1 MKLSK
6 SDVRRNTFAL
16 PRLRFEDQQLTS
28 FSGLVV
34 FQSLFAQLGLKERLR
49 RCFRHRD
56 TGNTYAPG
64 QTTLLL
70 IIHLLLGFRG
80 LRESGFYAD
89 DPMVQRLVGWR
100 QIPDVSTLSRFLSR
114 CGDRCVA
121 GLRQLNRE
129 LILDRLTALNL
140 RRVTLDFDGS
150 VIGTGRAAEGTAIGF
165 NRKKKGQRSYYPLLC
180 TVAQTGQVLDVLH
193 RPGNV
198 HDSRGAKDFM
208 RRCILR
214 IRKALPKAILEVRID
229 GAFFSEEIVD
239 LLVELDVEFT
249 ISVPFRRFA
258 QLKTMTEERRRWRHG
273 ASGLRYFECRW
284 KPKSWQRKLRFLFIR
299 TETKRRTKQPI
310 QLDLFVPFEYGYEF
324 KVVVTNKRLSA
335 KKAVAFHNGRGAQEA
350 VFAELKSQ
358 TNLDYVPVRSLRGN
372 QTYLLAAVLAHN
384 LNRELQVA
392 TRPPDRRT
400 TEKRS
405 PMWCFDQLTTI
416 RRKFLLRAGRLT
428 RPQGGLTLTLSP
440 NRSAKYEMLH
450 YLDALA
456 A

>member
-1 MKLSK
+1 
-6 SDVRRNTFAL
+6 
-16 PRLRFEDQQLTS
+16 
-28 FSGLVV
+28 
-34 FQSLFAQLGLKERLR
+34 
-49 RCFRHRD
+49 
-56 TGNTYAPG
+56 
-64 QTTLLL
+64 
-70 IIHLLLGFRG
+70 
-80 LRESGFYAD
+80 
-89 DPMVQRLVGWR
+89 MVQRLVGWR

-129 LILDRLTALNL
+129 LILDRLAALNL
-140 RRVTLDFDGS
+140 HRVTLDFDGS